1 MYWTRLFKYLHWI
14 AGLLV
19 LCILLLVFGTN
30 AWVEHYSQPW
40 LYQDPHQVPHNRVGL
55 VLGTGPTTV
64 RGRPNPYFVGRI
76 QAAAQLYQAGK
87 VDYLLVSGDNS
98 SPYYD
103 EPSAMREALMALG
116 VPKERIYRDY
126 AGFRTLDSVVRAR
139 EVFKEQRFTIIS
151 QQFHNQRAVFIARH
165 RGLEA
170 IGYNAPDAPEG
181 FNSNTRF
188 REPLARVQMLLDLL
202 LNKQPKYLGIPIR
215 IGIDPIQ

>member
-1 MYWTRLFKYLHWI
+1 MERS
-14 AGLLV
+14 
-19 LCILLLVFGTN
+19 
-30 AWVEHYSQPW
+30 SQPW
-40 LYQDPHQVPHNRVGL
+40 LYTDLNQVPHNRVGL

-64 RGRPNPYFVGRI
+64 RGKPNPYFVGRI
-76 QAAAQLYQAGK
+76 QTAARLYQARK

-139 EVFKEQRFTIIS
+139 EVFGEQRFTIVS
-151 QQFHNQRAVFIARH
+151 QAFHNQRAVFIARH

-170 IGYNAPDAPEG
+170 IGFNAPDIPEE
-181 FNSNTRF
+181 FSSSTRF
-188 REPLARVQMLLDLL
+188 REPLARVQMVLDLL
-202 LNKQPKYLGIPIR
+202 LNRQPRYLGAPIR
-215 IGIDPIQ
+215 IGIDPSQ